1 MFRRLAEEGAAA
13 TRESLAKAGPLDLVE
28 ESRRAFADF
37 APDIAGA
44 AVFLDDG
51 AAETVH
57 YACGASFLLGLGA
70 KNVFA
75 LPAASAATTTER
87 FPEDRTNSTT
97 VGKIGESSND
107 LPDPLHPPDHR
118 LAPLLD
124 VTGAPLPKDTRLVIF
139 THRLLKNVANDVL
152 ELVKQ
157 RPETSKILVAAAAT
171 AEAHE
176 ADARAAARAAG
187 ASVSATNE
195 IARDAKAKQERALRI
210 AVKAI
215 LDNRRSASERDAR
228 RNTKTKTNA
237 AEDSS
242 VSSVSE
248 PLGSGSA
255 SFAAADWGDWG
266 SEEDEVEPVTKPRD
280 VADDAEGV
288 SSPNSPK
295 ERDNG
300 DDDAGEDERF
310 VSSRFA
316 TAYFPAPFVPLSAGA
331 FVLPADSAAAT
342 ASLRSGL
349 NDKTADKTA
358 FSTKSKHALC
368 PSFEDGT
375 EEDGGDAPAPAGVGV
390 IAATLAQM
398 GFSSFG
404 FSRFECFAIG
414 RVARAVARAVSIS
427 GPPLESHASERQRH
441 NNRPCALLL
450 VDRVAD
456 LLTPAIDEAF
466 VGNDDDAFLAAKE
479 RVGAR
484 RLLPEVFSRDK
495 NRPDAFFARADAS
508 FFVTNEAFRRKR
520 AVAWAHPNDA
530 EARRFVE
537 ASTRRTLPQTAV
549 AARRWVADA
558 AREEGVVFKTR
569 RENDDDARK
578 NAEDAYDD
586 KNAKA
591 NKHANANAR
600 VSASELRSM
609 LEPFLDDPRV
619 RLRRGAMTHAVAIV
633 AECLEKREDARATA
647 SAEVSDAS
655 ASPAA
660 AAARSFAAAVREM
673 TRDAARAVEARA
685 GEGAAAAAVANSLR
699 RTLESATRAAKETH
713 VRSRREEDDG
723 EGKKKS
729 RSREKDEPLPLA
741 LASAATLAVAAYA
754 LAGEAAAHERNALGL
769 GQIDFSS
776 LEEEASSSDEEK
788 DEAFNVNEA
797 FNVKRDAR
805 DVARAASH
813 ASPFGRGDETLLRDA
828 LADFVVA
835 ASASRTR
842 VASEVSSDKKAENS
856 DARTS
861 DAEKEDEKEKEE
873 RRKVTAASL
882 DWLGSDLAA
891 RLVERAG
898 SSRATNASFSRN
910 ASASTLADEEEE
922 EEEDF
927 ESRALL
933 LETRDGVERF
943 VRRLGDVARA
953 RRRYASCGGL
963 VDFAEA
969 SALGGFGTEENDV
982 FCDRHHHRSLL
993 KELAERVSVGAD
1005 GKSGE
1010 NTSHMNAFV
1019 DAAHVASSLGGFL
1032 KSGVGAALGTF
1043 GLRGPSVVSSPKPS
1057 DSPTVLIFVLGG
1069 ITAREIR
1076 DVRAAAADVVGNAFS
1091 VNENGAK
1098 VEDIVVGS
1106 TGLLRASGEDLVAMV
1121 V

>member
-1 MFRRLAEEGAAA
+1 
-13 TRESLAKAGPLDLVE
+13 
-28 ESRRAFADF
+28 
-37 APDIAGA
+37 
-44 AVFLDDG
+44 
-51 AAETVH
+51 
-57 YACGASFLLGLGA
+57 
-70 KNVFA
+70 
-75 LPAASAATTTER
+75 
-87 FPEDRTNSTT
+87 
-97 VGKIGESSND
+97 
-107 LPDPLHPPDHR
+107 
-118 LAPLLD
+118 
-124 VTGAPLPKDTRLVIF
+124 
-139 THRLLKNVANDVL
+139 
-152 ELVKQ
+152 
-157 RPETSKILVAAAAT
+157 
-171 AEAHE
+171 
-176 ADARAAARAAG
+176 
-187 ASVSATNE
+187 
-195 IARDAKAKQERALRI
+195 
-210 AVKAI
+210 
-215 LDNRRSASERDAR
+215 
-228 RNTKTKTNA
+228 
-237 AEDSS
+237 
-242 VSSVSE
+242 
-248 PLGSGSA
+248 
-255 SFAAADWGDWG
+255 
-266 SEEDEVEPVTKPRD
+266 
-280 VADDAEGV
+280 V
-288 SSPNSPK
+288 SSPNERK

-300 DDDAGEDERF
+300 DDEENEDENF

-342 ASLRSGL
+342 ASLRSL
-349 NDKTADKTA
+349 SDASQTSN
-358 FSTKSKHALC
+358 SKRPLC

-404 FSRFECFAIG
+404 FSRFECFAVG

-427 GPPLESHASERQRH
+427 GPPLESHAAQRQRH
-441 NNRPCALLL
+441 DNRPCALLL

-484 RLLPEVFSRDK
+484 RSLPVFSRDK
-495 NRPDAFFARADAS
+495 NRTDAFFARADALFS
-508 FFVTNEAFRRKR
+508 LRNEAFITKR

-558 AREEGVVFKTR
+558 AREEGVVLAPR
-569 RENDDDARK
+569 RE

-586 KNAKA
+586 KTAKA
-591 NKHANANAR
+591 NKNANANAR

-647 SAEVSDAS
+647 SAEASDAP

-729 RSREKDEPLPLA
+729 RSREKDEPPPLA

-776 LEEEASSSDEEK
+776 LEEEASSSDEEE

-873 RRKVTAASL
+873 RRKLTAASL

-898 SSRATNASFSRN
+898 SSRATNARFSRN
-910 ASASTLADEEEE
+910 ASASTLADEEE

-943 VRRLGDVARA
+943 QKRLGDVSNA

-969 SALGGFGTEENDV
+969 SALGGFGTEENEEV

-1005 GKSGE
+1005 GKSGDD
-1010 NTSHMNAFV
+1010 TSHTNAFC

-1043 GLRGPSVVSSPKPS
+1043 GLRGPNVVSSPKPS

-1106 TGLLRASGEDLVAMV
+1106 TGLLRATGEDLVAMV
-1121 V
+1121 A

>member
-87 FPEDRTNSTT
+87 FPDDRTNSTT
-97 VGKIGESSND
+97 VGKSGESSND
-107 LPDPLHPPDHR
+107 RDPETDPPDHR

-157 RPETSKILVAAAAT
+157 RPETSKILVAVAAT

-215 LDNRRSASERDAR
+215 LKNRRSASERDAR
-228 RNTKTKTNA
+228 RKTKTNA
-237 AEDSS
+237 AEDSTNAR

-248 PLGSGSA
+248 PLLSGSG

-266 SEEDEVEPVTKPRD
+266 SETDEVEPVTKPRD
-280 VADDAEGV
+280 VAA
-288 SSPNSPK
+288 
-295 ERDNG
+295 
-300 DDDAGEDERF
+300 DDDADEDENF

-342 ASLRSGL
+342 ASLRSL
-349 NDKTADKTA
+349 SDASQTSN
-358 FSTKSKHALC
+358 SKRPLC

-441 NNRPCALLL
+441 DNRPCALLL

-484 RLLPEVFSRDK
+484 RLPVFSRDE
-495 NRPDAFFARADAS
+495 NRTDAFFARADAS
-508 FFVTNEAFRRKR
+508 FVLTNEAFRRKR

-591 NKHANANAR
+591 SKNANANAR

-673 TRDAARAVEARA
+673 TRDAARAVDARA

-713 VRSRREEDDG
+713 VRSRREEDDW

-729 RSREKDEPLPLA
+729 RSREKDEAPPLA

-776 LEEEASSSDEEK
+776 LEEEASSSDEEE

-873 RRKVTAASL
+873 RRKLTAASL

-963 VDFAEA
+963 LDFAEA

-982 FCDRHHHRSLL
+982 FSNRHHHRSLL

-1005 GKSGE
+1005 GGE
-1010 NTSHMNAFV
+1010 GRNEKNTPHSYSAFV
-1019 DAAHVASSLGGFL
+1019 DVAHVASSLGGFL

>member
-1 MFRRLAEEGAAA
+1 MLRRLAEEGAAA

-87 FPEDRTNSTT
+87 FPDDRTNSTT
-97 VGKIGESSND
+97 VGKSGESSND
-107 LPDPLHPPDHR
+107 RDPETDPPDHR

-124 VTGAPLPKDTRLVIF
+124 VAGAPLPKDTRLVIF

-215 LDNRRSASERDAR
+215 LKNRRSASERDAR
-228 RNTKTKTNA
+228 RKTKTNA
-237 AEDSS
+237 AEDSTNAR

-248 PLGSGSA
+248 PLLSGSG

-266 SEEDEVEPVTKPRD
+266 SETDEVEPVTKPRD
-280 VADDAEGV
+280 VAA
-288 SSPNSPK
+288 
-295 ERDNG
+295 
-300 DDDAGEDERF
+300 DDDADEDENF

-342 ASLRSGL
+342 ASLRSL
-349 NDKTADKTA
+349 SDASQTSN
-358 FSTKSKHALC
+358 SKRPLC

-441 NNRPCALLL
+441 DNRPCALLL

-484 RLLPEVFSRDK
+484 RLPVFSRDE
-495 NRPDAFFARADAS
+495 NRTDAFFARADAS
-508 FFVTNEAFRRKR
+508 FVLTNEAFRRKR

-591 NKHANANAR
+591 SKNANANAR

-673 TRDAARAVEARA
+673 TRDAARAVDARA

-713 VRSRREEDDG
+713 VRSRREEDDW

-729 RSREKDEPLPLA
+729 RSREKDEAPPLA

-776 LEEEASSSDEEK
+776 LEEEASSSDEEE

-873 RRKVTAASL
+873 RRKLTAASL

-982 FCDRHHHRSLL
+982 FSNRHHHRSLL

-1005 GKSGE
+1005 GGE
-1010 NTSHMNAFV
+1010 GRNEKNTPHSYSAFV
-1019 DAAHVASSLGGFL
+1019 DVAHVASSLGGFL

>member
-87 FPEDRTNSTT
+87 FPDDRTNSTT

-124 VTGAPLPKDTRLVIF
+124 VTGAPLSKDTRLVIF
-139 THRLLKNVANDVL
+139 THRLLKNVAPDVL
-152 ELVKQ
+152 ELVKR

-215 LDNRRSASERDAR
+215 LENRRSASERDAR
-228 RNTKTKTNA
+228 RNTKTNA
-237 AEDSS
+237 AEDSTNAR

-248 PLGSGSA
+248 PLLSGSG

-266 SEEDEVEPVTKPRD
+266 SETDEVENFVTKPRD

-300 DDDAGEDERF
+300 DDEENEDERF

-316 TAYFPAPFVPLSAGA
+316 TAYFPAPFVPLSACA

-342 ASLRSGL
+342 ASLRSL
-349 NDKTADKTA
+349 SDASQMSN
-358 FSTKSKHALC
+358 SKRLLC

-441 NNRPCALLL
+441 DNRPCALLL

-484 RLLPEVFSRDK
+484 RLLPEVFSRDE
-495 NRPDAFFARADAS
+495 NRTDAFFARADAS
-508 FFVTNEAFRRKR
+508 FFVTNEAFRGKR

-586 KNAKA
+586 KTAKA

-647 SAEVSDAS
+647 SAEASDAS

-699 RTLESATRAAKETH
+699 RTLVSATRAAKETYS
-713 VRSRREEDDG
+713 RSRREEDDG

-729 RSREKDEPLPLA
+729 RSREKDEPPPLA

-842 VASEVSSDKKAENS
+842 VASEVSSDKKAKNS

-861 DAEKEDEKEKEE
+861 DAEKEKEKEKEE

-922 EEEDF
+922 EEDF

-943 VRRLGDVARA
+943 VRRLGDVSNA

-969 SALGGFGTEENDV
+969 SAFGFGTEENDV
-982 FCDRHHHRSLL
+982 FSNRHHHRSLL

-1010 NTSHMNAFV
+1010 NTPHANAFV

-1043 GLRGPSVVSSPKPS
+1043 GLRGPNVVSSPKPS

-1076 DVRAAAADVVGNAFS
+1076 DVRAAAADVLGRAFS

-1121 V
+1121 A